1 MISDL
6 LSLAHA
12 RARRWTEKTSGHP
25 STCDVPTTAALGMS
39 GCHPWLSQICLISN
53 SIQFSVFQVQL
64 IHPFPLL
71 WYYQWQLSF
80 LFCLPIP
87 LSLCDSPSRDG
98 KWEGT
103 RKIWN
108 LKKNKSLALEELS
121 ARSAISLLHCLDFWI
136 PSVVLNKWPWIL
148 GCLVQLLNA
157 RTRKGGIR
165 AFEIKK
171 HA

>member
-12 RARRWTEKTSGHP
+12 RARRWMEKTSGRP

-39 GCHPWLSQICLISN
+39 GCHPWLS
-53 SIQFSVFQVQL
+53 QVQL

-87 LSLCDSPSRDG
+87 LSFCDSSSRDG

-157 RTRKGGIR
+157 RTRKEGIR